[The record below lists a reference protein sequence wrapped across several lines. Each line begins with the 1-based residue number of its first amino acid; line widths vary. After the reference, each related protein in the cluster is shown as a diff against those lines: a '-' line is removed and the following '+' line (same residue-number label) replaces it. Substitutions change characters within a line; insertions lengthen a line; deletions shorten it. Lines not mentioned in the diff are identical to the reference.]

1 MSVYLIDT
9 DWIIDAL
16 HGQATAL
23 QTLSDLAPQGLAIS
37 HLTYGELYE
46 GAHYSRTSAVDV
58 AVLVAFLHGIE
69 LLPTTVAIMERFAV
83 LRGSLTV
90 HLRRQIG
97 DIDLIIAA
105 TALTHDLTL
114 ITRNRKDFQHVPGLQ
129 FLRQQ

>member
-23 QTLSDLAPQGLAIS
+23 QTLIDLAPQGLAIS

-46 GAHYSRTSAVDV
+46 GAQYSRTSAADI
-58 AVLVAFLHGIE
+58 AALQTFLDGIE

-83 LRGSLTV
+83 LRGSLTA

-97 DIDLIIAA
+97 DIDLLIAA

-114 ITRNRKDFQHVPGLQ
+114 ITRNRKDFQHVPGLKL
-129 FLRQQ
+129 FRQY